1 MELCA
6 TETSLLYVSILFF
19 FLRSEAL
26 CDYEVPKYIVSMKAD
41 FLKLQ
46 SQFYQM
52 GRWLA
57 PVSLVPIIGH
67 AIAICAM
74 PEYSTDTCEV
84 MSPDKSVSNLNP
96 FS

>member
-57 PVSLVPIIGH
+57 PGEPG
-67 AIAICAM
+67 
-74 PEYSTDTCEV
+74 
-84 MSPDKSVSNLNP
+84 SNDWACN
-96 FS
+96 FNMCHTRI